1 MDIALIKKKNTNT
14 RSVRYVKKYIFF
26 GTYYCSGAK
35 SLLNRSAHR
44 CLSGAGG
51 GLAFRTYDF
60 KYAGICRAPAVNV
73 FLRTKRGGFYRFYV
87 SDICS
92 ALSAH
97 FQNAYPVQNN
107 RQAYENNAEK
117 HKKRTMCK
125 IHFFRT
131 RRKQYN

>member
-14 RSVRYVKKYIFF
+14 PECAVCEKIHFLRYILLR
-26 GTYYCSGAK
+26 GAK

-60 KYAGICRAPAVNV
+60 KYAGLCRAPAVNV
-73 FLRTKRGGFYRFYV
+73 FLRPKRGGFYRFYV

-117 HKKRTMCK
+117 HKKRTMRK